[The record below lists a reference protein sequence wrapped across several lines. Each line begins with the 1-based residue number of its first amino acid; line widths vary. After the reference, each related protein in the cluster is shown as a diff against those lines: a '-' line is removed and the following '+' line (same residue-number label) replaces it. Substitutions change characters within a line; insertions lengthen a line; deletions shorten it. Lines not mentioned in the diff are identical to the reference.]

1 MYGSKKKIEKFNQ
14 LAEQDLEEW
23 VENQESTM
31 SESEYLEFLIKY
43 KEYLEQRV

>member
-1 MYGSKKKIEKFNQ
+1 MKAKKFNQ